1 MATSKEIIEYIL
13 DQMVGVG
20 AGGVTARKMFGEY
33 ALYSGGRVVALV
45 CDNTLFIKMTE
56 QGREF
61 TGKDIKEGI
70 AYPGAKPSLLIDD
83 EHIEDRDWLCEL
95 VRITALNVPAPKPK
109 KPKKA

>member
-1 MATSKEIIEYIL
+1 MATTKETIDYIL
-13 DQMVGVG
+13 DQMG
-20 AGGVTARKMFGEY
+20 AGVTFRKMFGEY

-61 TGKDIKEGI
+61 AGKDVKEGT

-95 VRITALNVPAPKPK
+95 LHITTLNVPAPKPK
-109 KPKKA
+109 KV